1 MIRFPYQRE
10 LGVALVS
17 LAVLLLEVS
26 LTKVFSIILWYH
38 FGFLA
43 VSTAMLGFASA
54 GVWLTFRGKALRTA
68 FPEKALA
75 LWSALAGIAVVAGLW
90 LVTQTTFDVYS
101 IIQDR
106 TVGVLLA
113 LVLWVTLPFFC
124 LGLAV
129 AGSLS
134 AWPREVGRIYA
145 SNLLGSALGCAAAVL
160 LLSAGLSGVTAILVS
175 ALAVSAGGILFG
187 LSAGGARFLPPLLAA
202 AAPLLLLLFTP
213 VDRVFLLVTPKSK
226 PLWKVE
232 HVSESLE
239 ARGLGNYARVR
250 VGLKDPK
257 RPRVELETNFQLTP
271 DGKAF
276 VVWKDDK
283 DEGGG
288 KTLLPVDQIRR
299 KGNGLD
305 YEIVPWI
312 VYTRWSTLSRV
323 DAFHWPRV
331 FPPWG
336 LWGLSRKWKGSVPA
350 QKGIT
355 IDSWAMTSI
364 MHYTGGP
371 LDTPGQKAPL
381 KVLEY
386 LPAGAVHRVSRKGGS
401 ILCIGAGGGLDVLT
415 AHYFG
420 KKRIV
425 GVEINPSVVE
435 AVRKVFPAFSG
446 YLYDSRRHPG
456 IEVHVAEGRHF
467 METTK
472 EKFDVVQ
479 LSGVDTFSTTEAG
492 AFSLSENFLYTV
504 EAFKTYLSHL
514 KEGGVLTLTRWFAP
528 AGEPS
533 PGPDGRLHLWP
544 RYSLRLLTLAWKGL
558 EAFGV
563 KDPAKC
569 IYFFRSG
576 LFTVILVR
584 PEGWTPAQ
592 TAVLDKFLAG
602 MGFEPLLLPG
612 AKGPALT
619 VAGKSWP
626 NVYAEFARAPDKDAY
641 IASYPFNVEPPTD
654 DRPFFFEVSRFK
666 HIFSKEH
673 YLNSLGGMTAHGILS
688 VLLLEVLL
696 LGFFLVIL
704 PLKNL
709 LLALKKELPR
719 ERIFG
724 GTLYFTCLG
733 LGFMMVEIALSQ
745 KFILFLGHPF
755 YSLAVVLFALLV
767 FSGIGSAL
775 SHKVP
780 IPLLA
785 PLLPAALALIYGA
798 ALDPL
803 FGALLHLDTWLRIL
817 VAVLLIAPLGLAL
830 GIPFPSG
837 VRLLGKTGEG
847 LVPWAWGV
855 NGYAS
860 VLASVLAIV
869 LAISVGFTMVLALA
883 ALLYVLAL
891 PGARFMRE
899 DPEDPLGLSELDG

>member
-10 LGVALVS
+10 IAVALVS

-26 LTKVFSIILWYH
+26 LTKVFSIVLWYH

-54 GVWLTFRGKALRTA
+54 GVWLTFRAKSLKGA

-75 LWSALAGIAVVAGLW
+75 WWSALAGAAVVVSLW

-134 AWPREVGRIYA
+134 AWPRDVGRIYA
-145 SNLLGSALGCAAAVL
+145 SNLLGSALGCAAAVV
-160 LLSAGLSGVTAILVS
+160 LLSAGLSGVTAILAA

-202 AAPLLLLLFTP
+202 AVPILLFLFT
-213 VDRVFLLVTPKSK
+213 DADKVFLLVTPRSK

-232 HVSESLE
+232 HVSETLK
-239 ARGLGNYARVR
+239 AGGLGNYSRVR
-250 VGLKDPK
+250 VGLKEPPGAEK
-257 RPRVELETNFQLTP
+257 EVETNFDLTP
-271 DGKAF
+271 DRKAF
-276 VVWKDDK
+276 IVWEDDK
-283 DEGGG
+283 DEDGG
-288 KTLLPVDQIRR
+288 KTTLPVDRIRR

-305 YEIVPWI
+305 YRIVPWI

-336 LWGLSRKWKGSVPA
+336 LWGLSEKWKGSVPA

-364 MHYTGGP
+364 MHYDGGP
-371 LDTPGQKAPL
+371 LDTPARRKPL
-381 KVLEY
+381 RVLEY
-386 LPAGAVHRVSRKGGS
+386 LPAGAVHRVARKGGS

-420 KKRIV
+420 MRRIV

-435 AVRKVFPAFSG
+435 AVRKVFPDFSG
-446 YLYDSRRHPG
+446 RLYDSKSHPG

-467 METTK
+467 METTR

-504 EAFKTYLSHL
+504 EAFKTYLAHL
-514 KEGGVLTLTRWFAP
+514 NPGGILTLTRWFAP

-533 PGPDGRLHLWP
+533 PGRDGKLRIWP

-558 EAFGV
+558 RAFGIS
-563 KDPAKC
+563 DPAKC

-584 PEGWTPAQ
+584 PGGWTPEQ
-592 TAVLDKFLAG
+592 TARLDEFRKE
-602 MGFEPLLLPG
+602 MGFEALLLPG
-612 AKGPALT
+612 GKGPDLA
-619 VAGKSWP
+619 VAGGKWP
-626 NVYAEFARAPDKDAY
+626 NVFAEFARARDKDAF
-641 IASYPFNVEPPTD
+641 IASYPFNVSPPTD
-654 DRPFFFEVSRFK
+654 DRPFFFEVSRFE
-666 HIFSKEH
+666 HIFSREH
-673 YLNSLGGMTAHGILS
+673 YLNSLGGMTAHGILF

-696 LGFFLVIL
+696 LGLFLVIL

-709 LLALKKELPR
+709 LVSLKKDLPR
-719 ERIFG
+719 SRILG
-724 GTLYFTCLG
+724 GTLYFACLG
-733 LGFMMVEIALSQ
+733 LGFMLVEISLSQ

-767 FSGIGSAL
+767 FSGIGAAL

-780 IPLLA
+780 LPLLA
-785 PLLPAALALIYGA
+785 PILPAALALIYGA
-798 ALDPL
+798 ALDPI
-803 FGALLHLDTWLRIL
+803 FGALLHLETWLRIA

-830 GIPFPSG
+830 GIPFPAG
-837 VRLLGKTGEG
+837 VRLLGRTGQG

-869 LAISVGFTMVLALA
+869 LAISTGFTLVLALA

-891 PGARFMRE
+891 LGGRLMRE
-899 DPEDPLGLSELDG
+899 DPADPLGLSELD

>member
-54 GVWLTFRGKALRTA
+54 GVWLTFRGKALHGA
-68 FPEKALA
+68 FPEKALSW
-75 LWSALAGIAVVAGLW
+75 WSALAGFAVVAGLW

-124 LGLAV
+124 LGLTV
-129 AGSLS
+129 AGALS

-145 SNLLGSALGCAAAVL
+145 ANLLGSALGCAAAVV
-160 LLSAGLSGVTAILVS
+160 LLSAGLSGVTAILVA
-175 ALAVSAGGILFG
+175 ALAVSLGGILLG
-187 LSAGGARFLPPLLAA
+187 LSAGGVRFLPPLLAA
-202 AAPLLLLLFTP
+202 SVPLLLFLFAP

-232 HVSESLE
+232 HVGQTLK
-239 ARGLGNYARVR
+239 ARGLGNYSRVK
-250 VGLKDPK
+250 VGLKDPA
-257 RPRVELETNFQLTP
+257 RPKKELETNFDLTP

-276 VVWKDDK
+276 VVW
-283 DEGGG
+283 DEAQDGNGGE
-288 KTLLPVDQIRR
+288 TVLPVDLIRK

-305 YEIVPWI
+305 YEVVPWI
-312 VYTRWSTLSRV
+312 VYTKWSTLSRV

-336 LWGLSRKWKGSVPA
+336 LWGLSEKWKGSVPA

-364 MHYTGGP
+364 MRYTGGP
-371 LDTPGQKAPL
+371 LETPEQRAPL
-381 KVLEY
+381 QVLEY

-420 KKRIV
+420 KRKIV

-435 AVRKVFPAFSG
+435 AVRRVFPAFSG

-456 IEVHVAEGRHF
+456 IEIHVAEGRHF
-467 METTK
+467 METTD

-514 KEGGVLTLTRWFAP
+514 KEGGILTLTRWFAP

-533 PGPDGRLHLWP
+533 RGPEGKLHIWP

-558 EAFGV
+558 EAWGV

-584 PEGWTPAQ
+584 PEGWKLAQ
-592 TAVLDKFLAG
+592 TAALDSFCG
-602 MGFEPLLLPG
+602 EMGFQPLLLPG
-612 AKGPALT
+612 GKGPPLA
-619 VAGKSWP
+619 VAGKNWP
-626 NVYAEFARAPDKDAY
+626 NVFVEFAQAPDKKAF
-641 IASYPFNVEPPTD
+641 ISSYPFNVEPPTD

-666 HIFSKEH
+666 HIFSREH
-673 YLNSLGGMTAHGILS
+673 YLNSLGGMTAHGILFA
-688 VLLLEVLL
+688 LLLEVLF

-709 LLALKKELPR
+709 LASLKADLAGS
-719 ERIFG
+719 RILG
-724 GTLYFTCLG
+724 GTLYFSCLG
-733 LGFMMVEIALSQ
+733 LGFMLVEIALSQ

-775 SHKVP
+775 SHKIP
-780 IPLLA
+780 LPLLA

-803 FGALLHLDTWLRIL
+803 FCALLHLDTWLRIL

-830 GIPFPSG
+830 GIPFPTG
-837 VRLLGKTGEG
+837 IRLLGKTGKG
-847 LVPWAWGV
+847 LVPWVWGV

-860 VLASVLAIV
+860 VMGSVLAIV
-869 LAISVGFTMVLALA
+869 LAISIGFTLVLALSA
-883 ALLYVLAL
+883 FLYLLAMA
-891 PGARFMRE
+891 GAKLMRE
-899 DPEDPLGLSELDG
+899 DPADPLGLSDLD